1 MTYLI
6 TGASGFI
13 GSKLVALLLSQGHS
27 VDYLGRK
34 RSNRLDSR
42 AAFHCWNPG
51 EKPPLNSVPTVDAI
65 VHLAGEPVAQ
75 RWTGEVKKRIYD
87 SRVNS
92 TRKLVSA
99 IGELQ
104 HKPAVLIAASAVGYY
119 GDRGD
124 EVLTEDSAP
133 GKDFLARLCF
143 EWEQQATRAHEFGVR
158 VVRIRIGIVLGRD
171 GGALK
176 QILTPFRLGIGG
188 RLGNGCQWM
197 PWIHVD
203 DLLGLFVFAAENA
216 SIHGPLNGSSPQ
228 PVTNAEFTRR
238 LAHALHRPAI
248 LPIPKF
254 ALKLAL
260 GELADFALAS
270 SRVMPEAP
278 IRSGFKFNYPELD
291 AAFEALFTGN

>member
-1 MTYLI
+1 VRYLI

-13 GSKLVALLLSQGHS
+13 GSKLVKTLLSQGHS
-27 VDYLGRK
+27 VNYLGRK
-34 RSNRLDSR
+34 RSTSLDSR

-75 RWTGEVKKRIYD
+75 RWTREVKKRIYK
-87 SRVNS
+87 SRVEG

-104 HKPAVLIAASAVGYY
+104 HKPAALIAASAVGYY

-133 GKDFLARLCF
+133 GKDFLAQLCVD
-143 EWEQQATRAHEFGVR
+143 WEHEAARAHEFGLR
-158 VVRIRIGIVLGRD
+158 VARIRIGIVLGRD

-176 QILTPFRLGIGG
+176 QMLMPFRLGIGG
-188 RLGNGCQWM
+188 RLGNGRQWM
-197 PWIHVD
+197 PWVHVD
-203 DLLGLFVFAAENA
+203 DLLRLFVFAAENA
-216 SIHGPLNGSSPQ
+216 SIEGPLNGSSPE
-228 PVTNAEFTRR
+228 PVTNAEFTRH
-238 LAHALHRPAI
+238 LARALHRPAI
-248 LPIPKF
+248 FPVPKF

-270 SRVMPEAP
+270 ARVVPEAST
-278 IRSGFKFNYPELD
+278 RSGFKFAYPELG
-291 AAFEALFTGN
+291 AAFETLL

>member
-1 MTYLI
+1 VRYLI

-13 GSKLVALLLSQGHS
+13 GSKLVKTLLSRGHS
-27 VDYLGRK
+27 VNYLGRK
-34 RSNRLDSR
+34 RSTKLDSR

-51 EKPPLNSVPTVDAI
+51 EKAPLNSVPTVDAI

-75 RWTGEVKKRIYD
+75 RWTGEVKERIYN
-87 SRVNS
+87 SRVDG

-133 GKDFLARLCF
+133 GNDFLAQLCVD
-143 EWEQQATRAHEFGVR
+143 WEQEATRAHEFGVR

-176 QILTPFRLGIGG
+176 QMLTPFRLGIGG
-188 RLGNGCQWM
+188 RLGNGRQWM

-203 DLLGLFVFAAENA
+203 DLLGLFVFAAENT
-216 SIHGPLNGSSPQ
+216 SIEGPLNGSSPE

-238 LAHALHRPAI
+238 LAQALHRPAI
-248 LPIPKF
+248 F
-254 ALKLAL
+254 AVPKLAL
-260 GELADFALAS
+260 RLAVGELADFVLAS
-270 SRVMPEAP
+270 SRVVPEAP
-278 IRSGFKFNYPELD
+278 TRSGFKFACPELG
-291 AAFEALFTGN
+291 AAFKALF

>member
-1 MTYLI
+1 VTYLI

-13 GSKLVALLLSQGHS
+13 GSKLVNTLLSQGHS
-27 VDYLGRK
+27 VNFLGRT
-34 RSNRLDSR
+34 RSTKLDSR

-75 RWTGEVKKRIYD
+75 RWTGKVKERIYN
-87 SRVNS
+87 SRVDG

-104 HKPAVLIAASAVGYY
+104 HKPAVLISASAVGYY

-124 EVLTEDSAP
+124 EVLTEDSTP
-133 GKDFLARLCF
+133 GKDFLAQICVD
-143 EWEQQATRAHEFGVR
+143 WEQEAARAHEFGVR

-176 QILTPFRLGIGG
+176 QMLTPFRLGIGG
-188 RLGNGCQWM
+188 RLGNGRQWM

-216 SIHGPLNGSSPQ
+216 SIEGPLNGSSPE
-228 PVTNAEFTRR
+228 PVTNAELTRR
-238 LAHALHRPAI
+238 LAQALHRPAMF
-248 LPIPKF
+248 PVPKF

-260 GELADFALAS
+260 GELADFVLAS
-270 SRVMPEAP
+270 SRVVPEAP
-278 IRSGFKFNYPELD
+278 TRSGFKFAYPELS
-291 AAFEALFTGN
+291 AAFKALL

>member
-1 MTYLI
+1 VRYLI

-13 GSKLVALLLSQGHS
+13 GSKLVKTLLSQGHS
-27 VDYLGRK
+27 VNYLGRK
-34 RSNRLDSR
+34 RSTSLDSR

-75 RWTGEVKKRIYD
+75 RWTREVKKRIYK
-87 SRVNS
+87 SRVEG

-104 HKPAVLIAASAVGYY
+104 HKPAALIAASAVGYY

-133 GKDFLARLCF
+133 GKDFLAQLCVD
-143 EWEQQATRAHEFGVR
+143 WEHEAARAHEFGLR
-158 VVRIRIGIVLGRD
+158 VARIRIGIVLGRD

-176 QILTPFRLGIGG
+176 QMLMPFRLGIGG
-188 RLGNGCQWM
+188 RLGNGRQWM
-197 PWIHVD
+197 PWVHVD
-203 DLLGLFVFAAENA
+203 DLLRLFVSAAENA
-216 SIHGPLNGSSPQ
+216 SIEGPLNGSSPE
-228 PVTNAEFTRR
+228 PVTNAEFTRH
-238 LAHALHRPAI
+238 LARALHRPAI
-248 LPIPKF
+248 FPVPKF

-270 SRVMPEAP
+270 ARVVPEAST
-278 IRSGFKFNYPELD
+278 RSGFKFAYPELG
-291 AAFEALFTGN
+291 AAFETLL